1 MVPIKDH
8 GFALHKGAF
17 QDALC
22 LRYNWHPPMLPATCV
37 CNKSFTID
45 HALNCPTGGFP
56 TIQHNELR
64 DFTAE
69 KLSEVC
75 HNVCIEPHL
84 QPLTGEKFNFATTNV
99 TDGARAD
106 VSAQGF
112 WGDRY
117 QRAFF
122 DVKVF
127 NPNSSSYRN
136 LQLTTAYR
144 NQEREK
150 QRKYEQR
157 IREVEM
163 GSFTPLVFS
172 TSGGMSKTTTTAYKR
187 LASLLADKHDQP
199 YSTVMA
205 WLRINLSFSLLRS
218 AITCL
223 RGARSSAGHAAREAL
238 PIDLAIHEGR
248 VPLNT

>member
-22 LRYNWHPPMLPATCV
+22 LRYNWHPPMLPTTCV

-56 TIQHNELR
+56 TIRHNELR

-69 KLSEVC
+69 KLSVVC

-99 TDGARAD
+99 MDGARAD

-150 QRKYEQR
+150 QRKYEQC
-157 IREVEM
+157 IRESRWVRSLHWYSLPREVCPKPQ
-163 GSFTPLVFS
+163 PLHTKDYSIS
-172 TSGGMSKTTTTAYKR
+172 TSGQTRPTLFNCDG
-187 LASLLADKHDQP
+187 LAPHQSVLLPAQISHHLLAWSKVICRTRCQ
-199 YSTVMA
+199 
-205 WLRINLSFSLLRS
+205 
-218 AITCL
+218 
-223 RGARSSAGHAAREAL
+223 RGTTH
-238 PIDLAIHEGR
+238 
-248 VPLNT
+248 